1 MSKGVRLN
9 SLRDVRRFMARI
21 INQLHR
27 NEIDESK
34 GRTLAYMSSILKDVL
49 KESDIEERVAALEA
63 LRKEKED
70 NEQKYQNKD

>member
-9 SLRDVRRFMARI
+9 SLRDVRRFMAKI

-27 NEIDESK
+27 SEIEESR

-49 KESDIEERVAALEA
+49 KESDIEERIAQLEKQA
-63 LRKEKED
+63 E
-70 NEQKYQNKD
+70 EQSNGKY